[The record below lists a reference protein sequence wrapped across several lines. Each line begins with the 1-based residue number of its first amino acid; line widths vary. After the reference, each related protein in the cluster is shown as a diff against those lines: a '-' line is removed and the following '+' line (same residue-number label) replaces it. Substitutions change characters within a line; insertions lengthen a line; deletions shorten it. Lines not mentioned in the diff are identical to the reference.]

1 MKSNYWIEF
10 VILFIYNK
18 VFFSFLLF
26 IISFHT
32 SYSQQIEKVDF
43 IDVKATVQPMF
54 AEKKVKA
61 TASYTFKILKKCD
74 SIYLDA
80 PNIYLLN
87 TKNFNSQIKIVS
99 KTKKIWLFADFKE
112 NKTYKISFSYETI
125 PKKALYF
132 FKNQIWTQGQGKF
145 TSNWL
150 PSINDMNDKMEFNMS
165 YIIPSEKKIVANGIL
180 KSVTKIEKF
189 STWEYK
195 MTKPISSYLVAFA
208 VGDFSKKIIKSKTN
222 TPIELYYP
230 TNDSLYFE
238 PTYRFSGEIFNF
250 LESEIG
256 FKYPW
261 VNYKQVPLYD
271 FMYAGMENTTATF
284 FSDNFIVDS
293 TGFNDRNYINV
304 NAHELAHQWFGN
316 LVTEK
321 SGSDHWLHEGFAS
334 YYALL
339 AEKEIFGEDTYYWK
353 LYQSSEQ
360 LRSLS
365 EEGKGEALNDP
376 GASSITFYEKGAW
389 ALHILREKVGDEVFK
404 KGIKNYLFKY
414 QFQNVKI
421 KDFLIEIELVYGMN
435 LNDFE
440 NDWINQ
446 TKFQYEQV
454 YKSLMKSKFMGD
466 YLNLLSLRPRS
477 ISSKIFDFEKALN
490 SSNVFLGQEVVYQL
504 QNESI
509 SQTLPFY
516 KKAFQTNNIHIRQA
530 IAMSMN
536 KIPAEL
542 KTDYESLLDDKSYLT
557 QEIALANLYA
567 NFYGNRLSYLNK
579 IDTVIGFRDKN
590 IRQVWLF
597 LALITE
603 DYKQEKKDL
612 YTNELKQYSS
622 SIYGYAVR
630 EKAFE
635 FIDYLSLWDHETIYN
650 LINASQHHYWRFRAF
665 SREMLNKLLII
676 DTYKKQII
684 LLSDTMDDKNQSFLS
699 KLMKENLYNSL
710 TSFFSNSKAL

>member
-1 MKSNYWIEF
+1 MKSNHWIEF
-10 VILFIYNK
+10 VTLFIYHK

-26 IISFHT
+26 IISFRT

-43 IDVKATVQPMF
+43 IDVNATVQPIF

-80 PNIYLLN
+80 SNIYLLN

-99 KTKKIWLFADFKE
+99 KNKKIWLFADFKV
-112 NKTYKISFSYETI
+112 NKTYKICFSYEAI

-132 FKNQIWTQGQGKF
+132 FKNQIWTQGQGKY

-180 KSVTKIEKF
+180 KSVTKNEKF

-230 TNDSLYFE
+230 TNDSLHFE
-238 PTYRFSGEIFNF
+238 PTYRFSREIFNF

-261 VNYKQVPLYD
+261 VNYKQVPLHD

-321 SGSDHWLHEGFAS
+321 SGSDHWLHEGFAN

-339 AEKEIFGEDTYYWK
+339 AEKEIFGEDNYYWK

-360 LRSLS
+360 LRFLS
-365 EEGKGEALNDP
+365 DEGKGEALSDP

-421 KDFLIEIELVYGMN
+421 KDFLIELELVYGMN

-454 YKSLMKSKFMGD
+454 YKSLMKSKFMRD

-477 ISSKIFDFEKALN
+477 ISSKTFDFEKALN
-490 SSNVFLGQEVVYQL
+490 SSNIFLGQEVVYQL
-504 QNESI
+504 QYESI

-530 IAMSMN
+530 IAMSMT
-536 KIPAEL
+536 KIPTEL
-542 KTDYESLLDDKSYLT
+542 KKDYESLLDDKSYIT
-557 QEIALANLYA
+557 QEIAFGNLCA
-567 NFYGNRLSYLNK
+567 NFYGDRLSYLNK

-597 LALITE
+597 MALITE

-612 YTNELKQYSS
+612 YVNELKQYSS
-622 SIYGYAVR
+622 SNYGYAVR

-650 LINASQHHYWRFRAF
+650 LINASQHHYWRFRTS

-684 LLSDTMDDKNQSFLS
+684 LLSNTLDHKSQNFLS
-699 KLMKENLYNSL
+699 KVMEEN
-710 TSFFSNSKAL
+710 

>member
-1 MKSNYWIEF
+1 MKTNFWIEF
-10 VILFIYNK
+10 LALFVCNK

-26 IISFHT
+26 IISFRT

-43 IDVKATVQPMF
+43 IDVNATVQPIF

-80 PNIYLLN
+80 SNIYLLN

-99 KTKKIWLFADFKE
+99 KNKKIWLFADFKV
-112 NKTYKISFSYETI
+112 NKTYKICFSYEAI

-132 FKNQIWTQGQGKF
+132 FKNQIWTQGQGKY

-180 KSVTKIEKF
+180 KSVTKNEKF

-230 TNDSLYFE
+230 TNDSLHFE
-238 PTYRFSGEIFNF
+238 PTYRFSREIFNF

-261 VNYKQVPLYD
+261 VNYKQVPLHD

-316 LVTEK
+316 LVTEQ

-339 AEKEIFGEDTYYWK
+339 TEKEIFGDDNYYWK

-421 KDFLIEIELVYGMN
+421 KDFLIELELVYGMN

-454 YKSLMKSKFMGD
+454 YKSLMKSKFMRD

-477 ISSKIFDFEKALN
+477 ISSKTFDFEKALN
-490 SSNVFLGQEVVYQL
+490 SSNIFLGQEVVYQL
-504 QNESI
+504 QYESI

-530 IAMSMN
+530 IAMSMT
-536 KIPAEL
+536 KIPTEL
-542 KTDYESLLDDKSYLT
+542 KKDYESLLDDKSYIT
-557 QEIALANLYA
+557 QEIAFGNLCA
-567 NFYGNRLSYLNK
+567 NFYGDRLSYLNK

-597 LALITE
+597 MALITE

-612 YTNELKQYSS
+612 YVNELKQYSS
-622 SIYGYAVR
+622 SNYGYAVR

-650 LINASQHHYWRFRAF
+650 LINASQHHYWRFRTS

-684 LLSDTMDDKNQSFLS
+684 LLSNTLDHKSQNFLS
-699 KLMKENLYNSL
+699 KVMEEN
-710 TSFFSNSKAL
+710 

>member
-1 MKSNYWIEF
+1 MKSNHWIEF
-10 VILFIYNK
+10 VTLFIYNK
-18 VFFSFLLF
+18 VFFSFLFF

-43 IDVKATVQPMF
+43 IDVKATVQPIF

-99 KTKKIWLFADFKE
+99 KNKKIWLFADFKV
-112 NKTYKISFSYETI
+112 NKTYKICFSYEAI

-132 FKNQIWTQGQGKF
+132 FKNQIWTQGQGKY

-150 PSINDMNDKMEFNMS
+150 PSINDMNDKIEFNIS

-180 KSVTKIEKF
+180 KSVTKNEKF

-222 TPIELYYP
+222 TLIELYYP
-230 TNDSLYFE
+230 TNDSLHFE

-261 VNYKQVPLYD
+261 VNYKQVPLHD

-339 AEKEIFGEDTYYWK
+339 AEKEIFGEDNYYWK

-454 YKSLMKSKFMGD
+454 YKSLMKSKFMRD

-477 ISSKIFDFEKALN
+477 ISSKTFDFEKALS

-536 KIPAEL
+536 KIPTEL

-557 QEIALANLYA
+557 QEIALGNLCA
-567 NFYGNRLSYLNK
+567 NFYGDRLSYLNK

-597 LALITE
+597 MALITE

-612 YTNELKQYSS
+612 YANELKQYSS

-650 LINASQHHYWRFRAF
+650 LINASQHHYWRFRAS
-665 SREMLNKLLII
+665 SREILNKLLKI

-699 KLMKENLYNSL
+699 KLMKEN
-710 TSFFSNSKAL
+710 

>member
-1 MKSNYWIEF
+1 MKTNFWIEF
-10 VILFIYNK
+10 LALFVCNK

-26 IISFHT
+26 IISFRT

-43 IDVKATVQPMF
+43 IDVNATVQPIF

-80 PNIYLLN
+80 SNIYLLN

-99 KTKKIWLFADFKE
+99 KNKKIWLFADFKV
-112 NKTYKISFSYETI
+112 NKTYKICFSYEAI

-132 FKNQIWTQGQGKF
+132 FKNQIWTQGQGKY

-180 KSVTKIEKF
+180 KSVTKNEKF

-195 MTKPISSYLVAFA
+195 MTKPISSYLIAFA

-230 TNDSLYFE
+230 TNDSLHFE
-238 PTYRFSGEIFNF
+238 PTYRFSREIFNF

-261 VNYKQVPLYD
+261 VNYKQVPLHD

-293 TGFNDRNYINV
+293 TGFNDINYINV

-339 AEKEIFGEDTYYWK
+339 AEKEIFGEDNYYWK

-365 EEGKGEALNDP
+365 DEGKGEALSDP

-421 KDFLIEIELVYGMN
+421 KDFLIELELVYGMN

-454 YKSLMKSKFMGD
+454 YKSLMKSKFMRD

-477 ISSKIFDFEKALN
+477 ISSKTFDFEKALN
-490 SSNVFLGQEVVYQL
+490 SSNIFLGQEVVYQL
-504 QNESI
+504 QYESI

-530 IAMSMN
+530 IAMSMT
-536 KIPAEL
+536 KIPTEL
-542 KTDYESLLDDKSYLT
+542 KKDYESLLDDKSYIT
-557 QEIALANLYA
+557 QEIAFGNLCA
-567 NFYGNRLSYLNK
+567 NFYGDRLSYLNK

-597 LALITE
+597 MALITE

-612 YTNELKQYSS
+612 YVNELKQYSS
-622 SIYGYAVR
+622 SNYGYAVR

-650 LINASQHHYWRFRAF
+650 LINASQHHYWRFRTS

-684 LLSDTMDDKNQSFLS
+684 LLSNTLDHKSQNFLS
-699 KLMKENLYNSL
+699 KVMEEN
-710 TSFFSNSKAL
+710 

>member
-1 MKSNYWIEF
+1 MKTNYWIEF
-10 VILFIYNK
+10 LTLFIYNK
-18 VFFSFLLF
+18 VFFNFLLF
-26 IISFHT
+26 IISFYT
-32 SYSQQIEKVDF
+32 SYSQKTEKVDF
-43 IDVKATVQPMF
+43 INVKATVQPIF
-54 AEKKVKA
+54 TEKKVKA

-80 PNIYLLN
+80 ANIYLLN

-99 KTKKIWLFADFKE
+99 NNKKIWLFADFKE
-112 NKTYKISFSYETI
+112 NKTYKISFSYEAI

-132 FKNQIWTQGQGKF
+132 FKNQIWTQGQGKY

-150 PSINDMNDKMEFNMS
+150 PSINDMNDKIEFNMS
-165 YIIPSEKKIVANGIL
+165 YIIPSEKKIVANGVL
-180 KSVTKIEKF
+180 KSVTKNEKF
-189 STWEYK
+189 NTWEYK
-195 MTKPISSYLVAFA
+195 MTKPISSYLLAFA
-208 VGDFSKKIIKSKTN
+208 VGDFSKKIIKSSSN
-222 TPIELYYP
+222 TLIELYYP
-230 TNDSLYFE
+230 SNDSLYFE
-238 PTYRFSGEIFNF
+238 PTYRFSKEIFNF

-261 VNYKQVPLYD
+261 ENYKQVPLHD
-271 FMYAGMENTTATF
+271 FMYAGMENTSATF

-316 LVTEK
+316 LVTEQ

-339 AEKEIFGEDTYYWK
+339 TEKEIFGDDNYYWK

-365 EEGKGEALNDP
+365 EEGKGEALDDP

-421 KDFLIEIELVYGMN
+421 KDFLIELELVYGMN
-435 LNDFE
+435 LNDFK

-454 YKSLMKSKFMGD
+454 YKSLIKSKFMRD
-466 YLNLLSLRPRS
+466 YFNLLSLRPRS
-477 ISSKIFDFEKALN
+477 ISSKKFDFEKALN

-504 QNESI
+504 QNEMI

-516 KKAFQTNNIHIRQA
+516 KKAFQTNNIQIRQA
-530 IAMSMN
+530 IAITMT
-536 KIPAEL
+536 KIPTEL
-542 KTDYESLLDDKSYLT
+542 KTDYESLLNDKSYLT
-557 QEIALANLYA
+557 QEIAL
-567 NFYGNRLSYLNK
+567 
-579 IDTVIGFRDKN
+579 
-590 IRQVWLF
+590 
-597 LALITE
+597 
-603 DYKQEKKDL
+603 
-612 YTNELKQYSS
+612 
-622 SIYGYAVR
+622 
-630 EKAFE
+630 
-635 FIDYLSLWDHETIYN
+635 
-650 LINASQHHYWRFRAF
+650 
-665 SREMLNKLLII
+665 
-676 DTYKKQII
+676 
-684 LLSDTMDDKNQSFLS
+684 
-699 KLMKENLYNSL
+699 
-710 TSFFSNSKAL
+710 

>member
-1 MKSNYWIEF
+1 MKSNHWIEF
-10 VILFIYNK
+10 VTLFIYNK
-18 VFFSFLLF
+18 VFFSFLFF

-43 IDVKATVQPMF
+43 IDVKATVQPIF

-99 KTKKIWLFADFKE
+99 KNKKIWLFADFKE

-195 MTKPISSYLVAFA
+195 MNKPISSYLVAFA

-222 TPIELYYP
+222 TLIELYYP
-230 TNDSLYFE
+230 TNDSLHFE

-261 VNYKQVPLYD
+261 VNYKQVPLHD

-339 AEKEIFGEDTYYWK
+339 AEKEIFGEDNYYWK
-353 LYQSSEQ
+353 LYQSSEL

-365 EEGKGEALNDP
+365 EEGKGEALNNP

-454 YKSLMKSKFMGD
+454 YKSLMKSKFMRD

-477 ISSKIFDFEKALN
+477 ISSKTFDFEKALS

-536 KIPAEL
+536 KIPTEL

-557 QEIALANLYA
+557 QEIALGNLCA
-567 NFYGNRLSYLNK
+567 NFYGDRLSYLNK

-597 LALITE
+597 MALITE

-612 YTNELKQYSS
+612 YANELKQYSS

-650 LINASQHHYWRFRAF
+650 LINASQHHYWRFRAS
-665 SREMLNKLLII
+665 SREILNKLLKI

-699 KLMKENLYNSL
+699 KLMKEN
-710 TSFFSNSKAL
+710 

>member
-1 MKSNYWIEF
+1 MKTNYWIEF
-10 VILFIYNK
+10 LTLFIYNK
-18 VFFSFLLF
+18 VFFNFLLF
-26 IISFHT
+26 IISFYT
-32 SYSQQIEKVDF
+32 SYSQQTEKVDF
-43 IDVKATVQPMF
+43 INVKATVQPIF
-54 AEKKVKA
+54 TEKKVKA

-80 PNIYLLN
+80 ANIYLLN

-99 KTKKIWLFADFKE
+99 KNKKIWLFADFKE
-112 NKTYKISFSYETI
+112 NKTYKISFSYEAI

-132 FKNQIWTQGQGKF
+132 FKNQIWTQGQGKY

-165 YIIPSEKKIVANGIL
+165 YIIPSEKKIVANGVL
-180 KSVTKIEKF
+180 KSVTKNEKF

-195 MTKPISSYLVAFA
+195 MTKPISSYLLAFA
-208 VGDFSKKIIKSKTN
+208 VGDFSKKIIKSSTN
-222 TPIELYYP
+222 TLIELYYP
-230 TNDSLYFE
+230 TNDSLHFE
-238 PTYRFSGEIFNF
+238 PTYRFSKEIFNF
-250 LESEIG
+250 VESEIG

-261 VNYKQVPLYD
+261 ENYKQVPLHD

-316 LVTEK
+316 LVTEQ

-339 AEKEIFGEDTYYWK
+339 TEKEIFGDDNYYWK

-365 EEGKGEALNDP
+365 EKGKGEALNDP

-421 KDFLIEIELVYGMN
+421 KDFLIELELVYGMN

-454 YKSLMKSKFMGD
+454 YKSLIKSKFMRD
-466 YLNLLSLRPRS
+466 YFNLLSLRPRS
-477 ISSKIFDFEKALN
+477 ISSKKFDFEKALN

-516 KKAFQTNNIHIRQA
+516 KKAFQTNNIQIRQA
-530 IAMSMN
+530 IAMTMT
-536 KIPAEL
+536 KIPTEL
-542 KTDYESLLDDKSYLT
+542 KTDYESLLNDKSYLT
-557 QEIALANLYA
+557 QEIALGNLCA
-567 NFYGNRLSYLNK
+567 NFYEDRLSYLNK

-590 IRQVWLF
+590 IRQTWLF
-597 LALITE
+597 MALITK
-603 DYKQEKKDL
+603 DYKQEKKEL
-612 YTNELKQYSS
+612 YANELKQYSS
-622 SIYGYAVR
+622 SNYGYVVR

-635 FIDYLSLWDHETIYN
+635 FIGYLSLWDLETIKN
-650 LINASQHHYWRFRAF
+650 LVNASQHHYWRFRAS
-665 SREMLNKLLII
+665 SREILNKLLKI

-684 LLSDTMDDKNQSFLS
+684 LLSNTMDDKSQIFLS
-699 KLMKENLYNSL
+699 KLMEKN
-710 TSFFSNSKAL
+710 

>member
-1 MKSNYWIEF
+1 MKTNYWIEF
-10 VILFIYNK
+10 LTLFIYNK
-18 VFFSFLLF
+18 VFFNFLLF
-26 IISFHT
+26 IISFYT
-32 SYSQQIEKVDF
+32 SYSQQTEKVDF
-43 IDVKATVQPMF
+43 INVKATVQPIF
-54 AEKKVKA
+54 TEKKVKA

-99 KTKKIWLFADFKE
+99 KNKKIWLFADFKE
-112 NKTYKISFSYETI
+112 NKTYKISFSYEAI

-132 FKNQIWTQGQGKF
+132 FKNQIWTQGQGKY

-150 PSINDMNDKMEFNMS
+150 PSINDMNDKIEFNMS
-165 YIIPSEKKIVANGIL
+165 YIIPSEKKIVANGVL
-180 KSVTKIEKF
+180 KSVTKNEKF
-189 STWEYK
+189 NTWEYK

-222 TPIELYYP
+222 TLIELYYP
-230 TNDSLYFE
+230 TNDSLHFE

-261 VNYKQVPLYD
+261 VNYKQVPLCD

-454 YKSLMKSKFMGD
+454 YKSLMKSKFMRD

-477 ISSKIFDFEKALN
+477 ISSKTFDFEKALS

-536 KIPAEL
+536 KIPTEL

-557 QEIALANLYA
+557 QEIALGNLCA
-567 NFYGNRLSYLNK
+567 NFYGDRLSYLNK

-597 LALITE
+597 MALITE

-684 LLSDTMDDKNQSFLS
+684 YTFDKLLPCL
-699 KLMKENLYNSL
+699 
-710 TSFFSNSKAL
+710 

>member
-1 MKSNYWIEF
+1 MKTNFWIEF
-10 VILFIYNK
+10 LALFVCNK

-26 IISFHT
+26 IISFRT

-43 IDVKATVQPMF
+43 IDVNATVQPIF

-80 PNIYLLN
+80 SNIYLLN

-99 KTKKIWLFADFKE
+99 KNKKIWLFADFKV
-112 NKTYKISFSYETI
+112 NKTYKICFSYEAI

-132 FKNQIWTQGQGKF
+132 FKNQIWTQGQGKY

-180 KSVTKIEKF
+180 KSVTKNEKF

-230 TNDSLYFE
+230 TNDSLHFE
-238 PTYRFSGEIFNF
+238 PTYRFSREIFNF

-261 VNYKQVPLYD
+261 VNYKQVPLHD

-293 TGFNDRNYINV
+293 TGFNDINYINV

-339 AEKEIFGEDTYYWK
+339 AEKEIFGEDNYYWK

-365 EEGKGEALNDP
+365 DEGKGEALSDP

-421 KDFLIEIELVYGMN
+421 KDFLIELELVYGMN

-454 YKSLMKSKFMGD
+454 YKSLMKSKFMRD

-477 ISSKIFDFEKALN
+477 ISSKTFDFEKALN
-490 SSNVFLGQEVVYQL
+490 SSNIFLGQEVVYQL
-504 QNESI
+504 QYESI
-509 SQTLPFY
+509 SQILPFY

-530 IAMSMN
+530 IAMSMT
-536 KIPAEL
+536 KIPTEL
-542 KTDYESLLDDKSYLT
+542 KKDYESLLDDKSYIT
-557 QEIALANLYA
+557 QEIAFGNLCA
-567 NFYGNRLSYLNK
+567 NFYGDRLSYLNK

-597 LALITE
+597 MALITE

-612 YTNELKQYSS
+612 YVNELKQYSS
-622 SIYGYAVR
+622 SNYGYAVR

-650 LINASQHHYWRFRAF
+650 LINASQHHYWRFRTS

-684 LLSDTMDDKNQSFLS
+684 LLSNTLDHKSQNFLS
-699 KLMKENLYNSL
+699 KVMEEN
-710 TSFFSNSKAL
+710 

>member
-10 VILFIYNK
+10 VTLFIYNK

-43 IDVKATVQPMF
+43 IDVKATVQPIF

-99 KTKKIWLFADFKE
+99 KNKKIWLFADFKE
-112 NKTYKISFSYETI
+112 NKTYKISFSYEAI

-132 FKNQIWTQGQGKF
+132 FKNQIWTQGQGKY

-150 PSINDMNDKMEFNMS
+150 PSINDMNDKIEFNMS
-165 YIIPSEKKIVANGIL
+165 YIIPSEKKIVANGVL
-180 KSVTKIEKF
+180 KSVTKNEKF
-189 STWEYK
+189 NTWEYK
-195 MTKPISSYLVAFA
+195 MTKPISSYLLAFA
-208 VGDFSKKIIKSKTN
+208 VGDFSKKIIKSSSN
-222 TPIELYYP
+222 TLIELYYP
-230 TNDSLYFE
+230 SNDSLYFE
-238 PTYRFSGEIFNF
+238 PTYRFSKEIFNF

-261 VNYKQVPLYD
+261 ENYKQVPLHD
-271 FMYAGMENTTATF
+271 FMYAGMENTSATF

-316 LVTEK
+316 LVTEQ

-339 AEKEIFGEDTYYWK
+339 TEKEIFGDDNYYWK

-421 KDFLIEIELVYGMN
+421 KDFLIELELVYGMN
-435 LNDFE
+435 LNDFK

-454 YKSLMKSKFMGD
+454 YKSLIKSKFMRD
-466 YLNLLSLRPRS
+466 YFNLLSLRPRS
-477 ISSKIFDFEKALN
+477 ISSKKFDFEKALN

-504 QNESI
+504 QNEMI

-516 KKAFQTNNIHIRQA
+516 KKAFQTNNIQIRQA
-530 IAMSMN
+530 IAITMT
-536 KIPAEL
+536 KIPTEL
-542 KTDYESLLDDKSYLT
+542 KTDYESLLNDKSYLT
-557 QEIALANLYA
+557 QEIALGNLCA
-567 NFYGNRLSYLNK
+567 NFYEDRLSYLNK
-579 IDTVIGFRDKN
+579 IDNVIGFRDKN
-590 IRQVWLF
+590 IRQTWLF
-597 LALITE
+597 MALITK
-603 DYKQEKKDL
+603 DYKQEKKEL
-612 YTNELKQYSS
+612 YSNELKQYSS
-622 SIYGYAVR
+622 SNYGYAVR

-635 FIDYLSLWDHETIYN
+635 FIGYLSLWDLETIKN
-650 LINASQHHYWRFRAF
+650 LVNASQHHYWRFRAS
-665 SREMLNKLLII
+665 SREILNKLLKI

-684 LLSDTMDDKNQSFLS
+684 LLSNTMDDKSQFFLS
-699 KLMKENLYNSL
+699 KLMEKN
-710 TSFFSNSKAL
+710 

>member
-1 MKSNYWIEF
+1 MKTNFWIEF
-10 VILFIYNK
+10 LALFVCNK

-26 IISFHT
+26 IISFRT

-43 IDVKATVQPMF
+43 IDVNATVQPIF

-80 PNIYLLN
+80 SNIYLLN

-99 KTKKIWLFADFKE
+99 KNKKIWLFADFKV
-112 NKTYKISFSYETI
+112 NKTYKICFSYEAI

-132 FKNQIWTQGQGKF
+132 FKNQIWTQGQGKY

-180 KSVTKIEKF
+180 KSVTKNEKF

-230 TNDSLYFE
+230 TNDSLHFE
-238 PTYRFSGEIFNF
+238 PTYRFSREIFNF

-261 VNYKQVPLYD
+261 VNYKQVPLHD

-339 AEKEIFGEDTYYWK
+339 AEKEIFGEDNYYWK

-365 EEGKGEALNDP
+365 DEGKGEALSDP

-421 KDFLIEIELVYGMN
+421 KDFLIELELVYGMN

-454 YKSLMKSKFMGD
+454 YKSLMKSKFMRD

-477 ISSKIFDFEKALN
+477 ISSKTFDFEKALN
-490 SSNVFLGQEVVYQL
+490 SSNIFLGQEVVYQL
-504 QNESI
+504 QYESI

-530 IAMSMN
+530 IAMSMT
-536 KIPAEL
+536 KIPTEL
-542 KTDYESLLDDKSYLT
+542 KKDYESLLDDKSYIT
-557 QEIALANLYA
+557 QEIAFGNLCA
-567 NFYGNRLSYLNK
+567 NFYGDRLSYLNK

-597 LALITE
+597 MALITE

-612 YTNELKQYSS
+612 YVNELKQYSS
-622 SIYGYAVR
+622 SNYGYAVR

-650 LINASQHHYWRFRAF
+650 LINASQHHYWRFRTS

-684 LLSDTMDDKNQSFLS
+684 LLSNTLDHKSQNFLS
-699 KLMKENLYNSL
+699 KVMEEN
-710 TSFFSNSKAL
+710 

>member
-1 MKSNYWIEF
+1 MKTNYWIEF
-10 VILFIYNK
+10 LTLFIYNK
-18 VFFSFLLF
+18 VFFNFLLF
-26 IISFHT
+26 IISFYT
-32 SYSQQIEKVDF
+32 SYSQQTEKVDF
-43 IDVKATVQPMF
+43 INVKATVQPIF
-54 AEKKVKA
+54 TEKKVKA

-80 PNIYLLN
+80 ANIYLLN

-99 KTKKIWLFADFKE
+99 KNKKIWLFADFKE
-112 NKTYKISFSYETI
+112 NKTYKISFSYEAI

-132 FKNQIWTQGQGKF
+132 FKNQIWTQGQGKY

-150 PSINDMNDKMEFNMS
+150 PSINDMNDKIEFNMS
-165 YIIPSEKKIVANGIL
+165 YIIPSEKKIVANGVL
-180 KSVTKIEKF
+180 KSVTKNEKF
-189 STWEYK
+189 NTWEYK
-195 MTKPISSYLVAFA
+195 MTKPISSYLLAFA
-208 VGDFSKKIIKSKTN
+208 VGDFSKKIIKSSSN
-222 TPIELYYP
+222 TLIELYYP
-230 TNDSLYFE
+230 SNDSLYFE
-238 PTYRFSGEIFNF
+238 PTYRFSKEIFNF

-261 VNYKQVPLYD
+261 ENYKQVPLYD

-316 LVTEK
+316 LVTEQ

-339 AEKEIFGEDTYYWK
+339 TEKEIFGDDTYYWK

-421 KDFLIEIELVYGMN
+421 KDFLIELELVYGMN
-435 LNDFE
+435 LNDFK

-454 YKSLMKSKFMGD
+454 YKSLIKSKFMRD
-466 YLNLLSLRPRS
+466 YFNLLSLRPRS
-477 ISSKIFDFEKALN
+477 ISSKKFDFEKALN

-516 KKAFQTNNIHIRQA
+516 KKAFQTNNIQIRQA
-530 IAMSMN
+530 IAMTMT
-536 KIPAEL
+536 KIPTEL
-542 KTDYESLLDDKSYLT
+542 KTDYESLLNDKSYLT
-557 QEIALANLYA
+557 QEIALGNLCA
-567 NFYGNRLSYLNK
+567 NFYEDRLSYLNK

-590 IRQVWLF
+590 IRQTWLF
-597 LALITE
+597 MALITK
-603 DYKQEKKDL
+603 DYKQEKKEL
-612 YTNELKQYSS
+612 YANELKQYSS
-622 SIYGYAVR
+622 SNYGYAVR

-635 FIDYLSLWDHETIYN
+635 FIGYLSLWDLETIKN
-650 LINASQHHYWRFRAF
+650 LVNASQHHYWRFRAS
-665 SREMLNKLLII
+665 SREILNKLLKM

-684 LLSDTMDDKNQSFLS
+684 LLSNTMDDKSQFFLS
-699 KLMKENLYNSL
+699 KLMEKN
-710 TSFFSNSKAL
+710 

>member
-1 MKSNYWIEF
+1 MKTNYWIEF
-10 VILFIYNK
+10 LTLFIYNK
-18 VFFSFLLF
+18 VFFNFLLF
-26 IISFHT
+26 IISFYT
-32 SYSQQIEKVDF
+32 SYSQQTEKVDF
-43 IDVKATVQPMF
+43 INVKATVQPIF
-54 AEKKVKA
+54 TEKKVKA

-80 PNIYLLN
+80 ANIYLLN

-99 KTKKIWLFADFKE
+99 KNKKIWLFADFKE
-112 NKTYKISFSYETI
+112 NKTYKISFSYEAI

-132 FKNQIWTQGQGKF
+132 FKNQIWTQGQGKY

-150 PSINDMNDKMEFNMS
+150 PSINDMNDKIEFNMS
-165 YIIPSEKKIVANGIL
+165 YIIPSEKKIVANGVL
-180 KSVTKIEKF
+180 KSVTKNEKF
-189 STWEYK
+189 NTWEYK
-195 MTKPISSYLVAFA
+195 MTKPISSYLLAFA
-208 VGDFSKKIIKSKTN
+208 VGDFSKKIIKSSTN
-222 TPIELYYP
+222 TLIELYYP
-230 TNDSLYFE
+230 TNDSLHFE
-238 PTYRFSGEIFNF
+238 PTYRFSKEIFNF

-261 VNYKQVPLYD
+261 ENYKQVPLHD

-316 LVTEK
+316 LVTEQ

-339 AEKEIFGEDTYYWK
+339 TEKEIFGDDNYYWK

-421 KDFLIEIELVYGMN
+421 KDFLIELELVYGMN

-454 YKSLMKSKFMGD
+454 YKSLIKSKFMRD
-466 YLNLLSLRPRS
+466 YFNLLSLRPRS
-477 ISSKIFDFEKALN
+477 ISSKKFDFEKALN

-504 QNESI
+504 QNEMI

-516 KKAFQTNNIHIRQA
+516 KKAFQTNNIQIRQA
-530 IAMSMN
+530 IAMTMT
-536 KIPAEL
+536 KIPTEL
-542 KTDYESLLDDKSYLT
+542 KTDYESLLNDKSYLT
-557 QEIALANLYA
+557 QEIALGNLCA
-567 NFYGNRLSYLNK
+567 NFYEDRLSYLNK
-579 IDTVIGFRDKN
+579 IDNVIGFRDKN
-590 IRQVWLF
+590 IRQTWLF
-597 LALITE
+597 MALITK
-603 DYKQEKKDL
+603 DYKQEKKEL
-612 YTNELKQYSS
+612 YSNELKQYSS
-622 SIYGYAVR
+622 SNYGYAVR

-635 FIDYLSLWDHETIYN
+635 FIGYLSLWDLETIKN
-650 LINASQHHYWRFRAF
+650 LVNASQHHYWRFRAS
-665 SREMLNKLLII
+665 SREILNKLLKIN
-676 DTYKKQII
+676 TYKKQII
-684 LLSDTMDDKNQSFLS
+684 LLSNTMDDKSHFFLS
-699 KLMKENLYNSL
+699 KLMEEN
-710 TSFFSNSKAL
+710 

>member
-1 MKSNYWIEF
+1 MKTNYWIEF
-10 VILFIYNK
+10 LTLFIYNK
-18 VFFSFLLF
+18 VFFNFLLF
-26 IISFHT
+26 IISFYT
-32 SYSQQIEKVDF
+32 SYSQQTEKVDF
-43 IDVKATVQPMF
+43 INVKATVQPIF
-54 AEKKVKA
+54 TEKKVKA

-80 PNIYLLN
+80 ANIYLLN

-99 KTKKIWLFADFKE
+99 KNKKIWLFADFKE
-112 NKTYKISFSYETI
+112 NKTYKISFSYEAI

-132 FKNQIWTQGQGKF
+132 FKNQIWTQGQGKY

-180 KSVTKIEKF
+180 KSVTKNEKF

-195 MTKPISSYLVAFA
+195 MTKPISSYLLAFA
-208 VGDFSKKIIKSKTN
+208 VGDFSKKIIKSSTN
-222 TPIELYYP
+222 TLIELYYP
-230 TNDSLYFE
+230 TNDSLHFE
-238 PTYRFSGEIFNF
+238 PTYRFSKEIFNF

-261 VNYKQVPLYD
+261 ENYKQVPLHD
-271 FMYAGMENTTATF
+271 FMYAGMENTSATF

-316 LVTEK
+316 LVTEQ

-339 AEKEIFGEDTYYWK
+339 TEKEIFGDDTYYWK

-421 KDFLIEIELVYGMN
+421 KDFLIELELVYGMN
-435 LNDFE
+435 LNDFK

-454 YKSLMKSKFMGD
+454 YKSLIKSKFMRD
-466 YLNLLSLRPRS
+466 YFNLLSLRPRS
-477 ISSKIFDFEKALN
+477 ISSKKFDFEKALN

-504 QNESI
+504 QNEMI

-516 KKAFQTNNIHIRQA
+516 KKAFQTNNIQIRQA
-530 IAMSMN
+530 IAITMT
-536 KIPAEL
+536 KIPTEL
-542 KTDYESLLDDKSYLT
+542 KTDYESLLNDKSYLT
-557 QEIALANLYA
+557 QEIALGNLCA
-567 NFYGNRLSYLNK
+567 NFYEDRLSYLNK
-579 IDTVIGFRDKN
+579 IDNVIGFRDKN
-590 IRQVWLF
+590 IRQTWLF
-597 LALITE
+597 MALITK
-603 DYKQEKKDL
+603 DYKQEKKEL
-612 YTNELKQYSS
+612 YSNELKQYSS
-622 SIYGYAVR
+622 SNYGYAVR

-635 FIDYLSLWDHETIYN
+635 FIGYLSLWDLETIKN
-650 LINASQHHYWRFRAF
+650 LVNASQHHYWRFRAS
-665 SREMLNKLLII
+665 SREILNKLLKI

-684 LLSDTMDDKNQSFLS
+684 LLSNTMDDKSQFFLS
-699 KLMKENLYNSL
+699 KLMEKN
-710 TSFFSNSKAL
+710 